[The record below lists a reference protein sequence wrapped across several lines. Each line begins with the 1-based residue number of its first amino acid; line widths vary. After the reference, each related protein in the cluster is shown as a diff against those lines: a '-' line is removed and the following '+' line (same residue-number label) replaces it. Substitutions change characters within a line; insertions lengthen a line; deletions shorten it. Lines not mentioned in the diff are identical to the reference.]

1 MVKRGLLVRHGRGR
15 AVWYS
20 LPQTVQVYAHNQ
32 VFVPVLY
39 HLYRE
44 SEVTDRT
51 KDAFWG
57 IGRSVGDV

>member
-1 MVKRGLLVRHGRGR
+1 MVKRGLFVRHGRGR

-32 VFVPVLY
+32 VFVPGDK

-51 KDAFWG
+51 KDAF
-57 IGRSVGDV
+57 